1 MKTMSKSLKTTL
13 RERDAFLQQHP
24 HLKAFQNEIDTLLDK
39 SGNSKNRLAVLAMM
53 IQGKLVELN
62 QCSANLKSKLSDF

>member
-1 MKTMSKSLKTTL
+1 MSNYLHTAL